1 MSSAP
6 TSPHVVASVVKGLGH
21 LRLDRPDKRNAVD
34 ANTLTDARVA
44 LDSLKRAG
52 VTVAVLEASGTA
64 FCAGGDRSEAGTRAR
79 SSTELA
85 LLLAAT
91 PIFFA
96 ARVHGGAVGGGVG
109 LAAVCPLVVCTP
121 EAWFELPEARAGFL
135 PSPVLAFL
143 EPSLGVRRALQVC
156 LFPERISAER
166 AVELGLAERVVSA
179 SDIDAFLEERLQRL
193 VASPRLA
200 AGATSVWQS
209 RFATDAFRE
218 RFAELMALLD

>member
-1 MSSAP
+1 VSNAHA
-6 TSPHVVASVVKGLGH
+6 SPHVIANVVNGLGH

-34 ANTLTDARVA
+34 AKMLSDARTA
-44 LDSLKRAG
+44 LASLTSAG
-52 VTVAVLEASGTA
+52 VTVAVLEGSGPA
-64 FCAGGDRSEAGTRAR
+64 FCSGGDRSEAGTGAR

-85 LLLAAT
+85 LLFAAT

-96 ARVHGGAVGGGVG
+96 ARVHGGAVGGGVA

-121 EAWFELPEARAGFL
+121 EAWFDLPEARAGFL

-143 EPSLGVRRALQVC
+143 EPSLGARRALQAC

-166 AVELGLAERVVSA
+166 AVELGLAEHVVSA
-179 SDIDAFLEERLQRL
+179 DGIDAFLEERLQRL

-200 AGATSVWQS
+200 AAATRAWQS
-209 RFATDAFRE
+209 QFATDAFRV